1 MTMAPDQEKVPGGD
15 FAGGERTEPRSEEE
29 VKAAREF
36 EGDFA
41 GPERTKPLE
50 GQDELEAE
58 LHGDFAGGERTKP
71 LTEKDVEPGSF
82 APSKD

>member
-1 MTMAPDQEKVPGGD
+1 MASDKPSVPGGD
-15 FAGGERTEPRSEEE
+15 FAGGERTEARSDEEI
-29 VKAAREF
+29 KNARDF

-71 LTEKDVEPGSF
+71 LSEEDVEPGSF
-82 APSKD
+82 APPKK